1 MNKTKNIDMNKSM
14 SRYYSTALL
23 MNQAFIELLN
33 KKDFEF
39 ITVKEICLKAGVNR
53 STFYLHY
60 ETINDLLTECI
71 ENINKHFTQYF
82 GEESQKIISE
92 IHSSPKEKLIL
103 ISPKYLTPYLT
114 YIKQNKIVFNVAV
127 KHANIMNSHKTFDS
141 LNNYVFRPI
150 FERFGINKKEGD
162 YMIAYYISGVTAIVN
177 KWIQNNCE
185 DEIEYITKIIMDC
198 VLKSY

>member
-14 SRYYSTALL
+14 SRYFSTALL

-33 KKDFEF
+33 KKNFEF

-60 ETINDLLTECI
+60 ETINDLLSECI

-92 IHSSPKEKLIL
+92 IQSCPKEKLIL

-114 YIKQNKIVFNVAV
+114 YIKQNKVVFNVAV

-150 FERFGINKKEGD
+150 FERFGINKKESD

-185 DEIEYITKIIMDC
+185 DEIEFIENIIIDC
-198 VLKSY
+198 ILRNK